1 MGDQLHPMRKFAKR
15 ISEWGEHFHSF
26 HWIGSWLT
34 SQWSVIV
41 SGVIA
46 PVAKMRTSSPSP
58 GSKLGKVMMA
68 LFTRGQSIE
77 RMERELADARSKLV
91 ALRAKQ
97 VASEHGAAVTR
108 RGVLSLSDHQVDE
121 GKATKTD
128 RDVREDHLSAL
139 ATTIAEQETTV
150 AELTALLAEAKR
162 ALAEDKARE
171 AEAHAVAL
179 ERALGNL
186 KPVMI
191 EFTDVC
197 RAAGA
202 VISEPM
208 GMGRTLTDILRH
220 VESDTAYYSELLRQR
235 ARALRQPPPA
245 PTAPKMVNSNSPPQ

>member
-1 MGDQLHPMRKFAKR
+1 M
-15 ISEWGEHFHSF
+15 
-26 HWIGSWLT
+26 
-34 SQWSVIV
+34 

-46 PVAKMRTSSPSP
+46 PVAKMRTSSPWP

-121 GKATKTD
+121 GKAIGGD
-128 RDVREDHLSAL
+128 HDVPEVEEDHLFAL

-150 AELTALLAEAKR
+150 AELTALLAEAKQV
-162 ALAEDKARE
+162 LAEDKARE

-186 KPVMI
+186 KPVVI
-191 EFTDVC
+191 EFADVC

-202 VISEPM
+202 VVPETT

-220 VESDTAYYSELLRQR
+220 VESDTAYYAELLRQR

-245 PTAPKMVNSNSPPQ
+245 R